1 MKIEYIL
8 ELIEEHA
15 VAAVRGENW
24 RELEV
29 MKEIKKAIEL
39 YSGVSALRHD
49 EMRRMTDEQDGL
61 RAEQEAI
68 WGAIGKGVLRQAR
81 LVVAQDDFECLQ
93 AEWRREH
100 KLIMDTRPVE

>member
-15 VAAVRGENW
+15 TAAVRRDGW
-24 RELEV
+24 RESEV
-29 MKEIKKAIEL
+29 MKEIKEAIEL
-39 YSGVSALRHD
+39 YAAGHSTSKPRKAAGKNV
-49 EMRRMTDEQDGL
+49 MR
-61 RAEQEAI
+61 EAHF
-68 WGAIGKGVLRQAR
+68 AAT
-81 LVVAQDDFECLQ
+81 QDDFECLQ

>member
-15 VAAVRGENW
+15 VAAVRAEGW
-24 RELEV
+24 REREL
-29 MKEIKKAIEL
+29 MKEIKEAIEL
-39 YSGVSALRHD
+39 YAGGPGFRHD
-49 EMRRMTDEQDGL
+49 EMRRMTDEHDKS
-61 RAEQEAI
+61 RTEQEAI
-68 WGAIGKGVLRQAR
+68 WTAIGGGVLRQAR